1 MAATDSN
8 ILKEKIQAEI
18 KTDERLDFIPID
30 KTSTT
35 NLYKLLYKLLNEGLM
50 RLKPRDDSCEGKIP
64 AKSQQ
69 TPAMIWLR
77 QFISQ
82 PIAKGTRAATVCN
95 MPKPLLDLNL
105 DPKTKAAITTLIGE
119 PLGIMRLLNLI
130 RLHTLA
136 KKLKGQ
142 GEFPNVSYNKIN
154 PEKKQQLQEA
164 IKELRAA
171 ETDILKAYETEQS
184 NPQDKSADADNK
196 IKQKE
201 LENIHKRELSLNDEH
216 IRALQA
222 IQKATDEEADE
233 REKELKQIEANIT
246 ALKKQKDGMIAEMIR
261 EPKREILANTRY
273 NNAKSK
279 LEEAQKAIAK
289 FDTDNTILEG
299 LRDLIKIYA
308 GGIIAKANKDGTK
321 MGLLRFYKIQ
331 AELAECK
338 YNNLST
344 EQEKKRTDCTT
355 HYTKSICHSYTKS
368 NDRTQTLCKW
378 EPDDFVDSFI
388 SEIETKIINPE
399 IAVIESDNS
408 DLKMNTVNTRYE
420 QFKRRIRKKI
430 TRKIAKEIMKQIRR
444 KTMKRPPNANK
455 EIKNRI
461 HDIVK
466 KIERVKSGNQDPLYS
481 NKLPN
486 INPQVK
492 QEIDKLKKNVQYEKD
507 GADLIN
513 NLLELTDDVFNE
525 IKKQIDNDETN
536 EVYKEAF
543 KLCEKIRERRKSETQ
558 QSGEQ
563 QSGEQQFSEIPKDLT
578 TYEQI
583 KQYIVEVPSDG
594 ACLYHSILYLLSQ
607 KNITEYKHYTGDT
620 DDKTFKQLTHDWK
633 SNKEGSGPD
642 YQKSGPNRKNMLD
655 RVKLFKK
662 KLGENSP
669 QPNTNI
675 EESFD
680 QWKLNSMA
688 TEDDDKNPEGVF
700 NWGTDMSLYVICS
713 LLKINII
720 SFNTLPDEPDKIS
733 NIVYFYTT
741 NKDENRET
749 FYILNHGNLH
759 FSPLMFKKP
768 QSQETQPEQAKY
780 GVTGKT
786 IFNVSTL
793 EFIQP

>member
-1 MAATDSN
+1 MAATDSK

-18 KTDERLDFIPID
+18 KPDERLDFIPID

-35 NLYKLLYKLLNEGLM
+35 NLYKLLYMLLTEGLM
-50 RLKPRDDSCEGKIP
+50 GLKPGDDSCEGKIP
-64 AKSQQ
+64 ANSQQ

-142 GEFPNVSYNKIN
+142 GEFPNVSYNKID

-164 IKELRAA
+164 SKELRAA

-184 NPQDKSADADNK
+184 NPQDKSADV
-196 IKQKE
+196 IKRKPKPKTQDAQGAQ
-201 LENIHKRELSLNDEH
+201 N
-216 IRALQA
+216 A
-222 IQKATDEEADE
+222 IE
-233 REKELKQIEANIT
+233 
-246 ALKKQKDGMIAEMIR
+246 
-261 EPKREILANTRY
+261 RY
-273 NNAKSK
+273 NKAK
-279 LEEAQKAIAK
+279 EAQLQLAKDIAI

-338 YNNLST
+338 YNNPST

-355 HYTKSICHSYTKS
+355 HYTESICHSYTKS

-378 EPDDFVDSFI
+378 EPADFVDSFFR
-388 SEIETKIINPE
+388 EIETKIINPE
-399 IAVIESDNS
+399 IAVIESDKP

-430 TRKIAKEIMKQIRR
+430 TRKIAKHIMKQIRK

-461 HDIVK
+461 DDIVK
-466 KIERVKSGNQDPLYS
+466 EIERVKSGNQDPPYS
-481 NKLPN
+481 KKLPN

-513 NLLELTDDVFNE
+513 NLLELTDDVFND
-525 IKKQIDNDETN
+525 IKKQIDSDETN

-563 QSGEQQFSEIPKDLT
+563 QFSEIPSELT

-607 KNITEYKHYTGDT
+607 KAFTEYKQYTGDA
-620 DDKTFKQLTHDWK
+620 DGDGETFKKLTHNWK

-642 YQKSGPNRKNMLD
+642 YQKSEPNRKKMLD
-655 RVKLFKK
+655 RVILFKK
-662 KLGENSP
+662 KLGEKSP
-669 QPNTNI
+669 QPNTII

-680 QWKLNSMA
+680 QWKDNSMA